1 MTMDDEKT
9 TGKTVYAYVRVKNGQ
24 ITKVDKVPEYANKSF
39 IFIEEAKVAGNSKLS
54 HDFKVL
60 KANVR
65 DLLAAIDTVDRNPGD
80 DFDHAA

>member
-39 IFIEEAKVAGNSKLS
+39 IFI
-54 HDFKVL
+54 
-60 KANVR
+60 R
-65 DLLAAIDTVDRNPGD
+65 
-80 DFDHAA
+80 